1 MAEITDSGYPKKDEV
16 IHAGDVGETFADTAT
31 WVLVGGPWKE
41 YMEKLVRR
49 NGDEVSTISYIEG
62 SLDSKA
68 PGGVF
73 MSVGTAKSSLQT
85 LANEYHTHTSSNF
98 TELNG
103 WSITESS
110 DKSLVFSVG

>member
-16 IHAGDVGETFADTAT
+16 IHASDVGETFADMTT
-31 WVLVGGPWKE
+31 WALVGGPWKE
-41 YMEKLVRR
+41 YTKKLIRR
-49 NGDEVSTISYIEG
+49 NGDEVSAINYIEG

-68 PGGVF
+68 SGRVF

-85 LANEYHTHTSSNF
+85 LANEHHTHTSSNF
-98 TELNG
+98 TELSG

-110 DKSLVFSVG
+110 DKSLVFSAG

>member
-16 IHAGDVGETFADTAT
+16 IHASDVGKTFTGIKTTPSSSDNIKTVYLT
-31 WVLVGGPWKE
+31 RRSDEDDKE
-41 YMEKLVRR
+41 V
-49 NGDEVSTISYIEG
+49 ISYCVNTLE
-62 SLDSKA
+62 SSSASTYVSVKA
-68 PGGVF
+68 
-73 MSVGTAKSSLQT
+73 AKSSLQT

-103 WSITESS
+103 WSIAESS